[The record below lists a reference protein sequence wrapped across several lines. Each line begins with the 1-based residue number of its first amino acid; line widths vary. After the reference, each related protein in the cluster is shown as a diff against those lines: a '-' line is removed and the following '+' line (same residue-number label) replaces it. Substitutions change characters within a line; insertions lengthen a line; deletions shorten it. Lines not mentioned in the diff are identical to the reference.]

1 MKLKHG
7 EYDQKFAR
15 RSFSNFMFV
24 GRIDGL
30 APSPRVVTLN
40 GPHSSR
46 CLSEIFQFP
55 RFVRDTRNTSH
66 LACLFSPLFSL
77 FFSLL
82 SRFLFP
88 THATSY
94 KLQVTSNQ
102 QLQTKYI
109 HSICSTHTYKTRN
122 NFKVCMITRI
132 V

>member
-15 RSFSNFMFV
+15 RSFSIFMFV

-40 GPHSSR
+40 LPPLLKVS
-46 CLSEIFQFP
+46 
-55 RFVRDTRNTSH
+55 VRDFSISP
-66 LACLFSPLFSL
+66 LCQGYKKYFSPRVFVFSPFL
-77 FFSLL
+77 SFFFTPL
-82 SRFLFP
+82 SFP
-88 THATSY
+88 ISNMLH

-122 NFKVCMITRI
+122 NFKFCMITR
-132 V
+132 